1 MELLSRSCA
10 DSIAYYCNLPLHY
23 YKVFQLVFLLPFL
36 LPFCKDKSQNNC
48 YNISHVQWW
57 FPTLCQLNL
66 SFPLFLSPLTP
77 LVRVYTRGHQM
88 FCSNCLCFTPLR
100 WPLAEPWSEW
110 AQQVSTADWGDG
122 DSLMLPLP
130 SVPAEHWV
138 VCVFAWAHGEAQIT
152 TRQYQSCLYDSSLLK
167 ACAEMIMH

>member
-122 DSLMLPLP
+122 DS
-130 SVPAEHWV
+130 
-138 VCVFAWAHGEAQIT
+138 
-152 TRQYQSCLYDSSLLK
+152 QSGSHACIANQKQLHHTSSLLLTHLPRNT
-167 ACAEMIMH
+167 AMSITISSSHI